1 VPIEVD
7 PALPDHDDFDGYATD
22 GASGA
27 STSISSSVRDFAF
40 ENNRRYHKF
49 REGSYHFPNDDLE
62 QAREDMKH
70 CMIVN
75 LCDGKLHF
83 APLKNLQAVLDVGTG
98 TGIWAVDM
106 ADEYPEA
113 AVLGIDLSPIQPE
126 WVPPNARFMVDDA
139 EADWV
144 HQPESLD
151 YIHIRHM
158 TSAVRNWPKL
168 LRQAYRALKPGGWIE
183 LQDFY
188 MEITCDD
195 GTMKDD
201 DPVHDWLENVSKAL
215 GVLGVDLKAAAKN
228 PDNLAAA
235 GFVGIEKH
243 VSRVPIGV
251 WPREEKLKTVG
262 LYNRAI
268 LLDGLQGISV
278 GPFTRG
284 LQWTTDEVELYLVKV
299 RKGVVNSRVHSYLPF
314 YAVYGQKPAS

>member
-1 VPIEVD
+1 M
-7 PALPDHDDFDGYATD
+7 TD
-22 GASGA
+22 W
-27 STSISSSVRDFAF
+27 R
-40 ENNRRYHKF
+40 
-49 REGSYHFPNDDLE
+49 
-62 QAREDMKH
+62 
-70 CMIVN
+70 
-75 LCDGKLHF
+75 
-83 APLKNLQAVLDVGTG
+83 
-98 TGIWAVDM
+98 
-106 ADEYPEA
+106 
-113 AVLGIDLSPIQPE
+113 
-126 WVPPNARFMVDDA
+126 
-139 EADWV
+139 
-144 HQPESLD
+144 
-151 YIHIRHM
+151 
-158 TSAVRNWPKL
+158 
-168 LRQAYRALKPGGWIE
+168 RALRPGGWIE

-195 GTMKDD
+195 DTMKDD

-215 GVLGVDLKAAAKN
+215 DVLGVDLKAAAKN

-243 VSRVPIGV
+243 FSRVPIGV

-284 LQWTTDEVELYLVKV
+284 LQWTPDEVELYLVNV